1 MHICNRRDTHNV
13 VYNMHSTHNRIHT
26 NLQHDNQYDICNMII
41 ESNVCNITQTTHSIH
56 TMHMLKYVQYT
67 LCVTH
72 STFCR
77 IHRLHNGQP
86 STQHTQDLVSPC
98 SDVT

>member
-72 STFCR
+72 SNSVESIAGTMGSLT
-77 IHRLHNGQP
+77 H
-86 STQHTQDLVSPC
+86 STRRTLC
-98 SDVT
+98 LRAVT